1 MYFLLAVALLCT
13 FVYLHLQTMD
23 YINAKLNPYNDKADE
38 NVVLVAKVKYA
49 LLIIMSLAW
58 AGVIRFW

>member
-1 MYFLLAVALLCT
+1 
-13 FVYLHLQTMD
+13 MD